1 MIYRGAVPFVILQ
14 TVAIAIVF
22 LWPDLA
28 TWLPRLLY
36 H

>member
-14 TVAIAIVF
+14 LIGLALLF
-22 LWPDLA
+22 LMPSLA

-36 H
+36 N